1 MESDSLQQDLS
12 LAFSLTVFFCE
23 CNGVAVDCVLHPTE
37 SLLDTRRMKITPSFN
52 WAGLT
57 GFVCLFVCAQINAS
71 APENY
76 GILKARE
83 SVARMTAAE
92 GLSVSLFAAEPM
104 VQNPTNFDID
114 WKGRV
119 WVTEAANYRRYS
131 KPPIRPGG
139 DRIMLLEDTKGTGEA
154 DKATVFYQDPSVNSA
169 LGIAVLGDDVI
180 VSVAPNVFVLRDT
193 DGDGKADQRLL
204 LLTGKAGEQH
214 DHAFH
219 AFVHGTD
226 GKLYFNFGNVG
237 GHFRRPVGKLLQIPL
252 HGVIL
257 PEDVQANSEPIV
269 DLAGNVIEAARK
281 PYQQG
286 MAFRADYE
294 DGKLTNFEV
303 LGNNFRNNYE
313 LAPDSFG
320 TVWQS
325 DNDDD
330 GNRGVRI
337 NYVMEH
343 GNFGYSDELTGE
355 AWQTK
360 RPNIEKEIPQRHW
373 HQNDPGVVPNLLL
386 TGAGSPTGILI
397 NEGSGLGAAFANQII
412 HCDAGPRVVRAYPVS
427 KTGAGYSAKMVD
439 ILTSSDSWFR
449 PSDVAIHPDGSLF
462 VADWYDAGVGG
473 HAMADNDEQ
482 TLRGRIYRVTAK
494 GASLSRFSADFGTVE
509 GALSALKSPNKA
521 TQYMAYRAL
530 CGMGDSAV
538 SGLKEMA
545 AGGEPRMQA
554 RAVAVLARNPKA
566 VNAALAK
573 AIQSK
578 DADLVVYGVRLATLL
593 AISGKLDTSA
603 LEAMPGLVSS
613 LLQHQDPQV
622 RRQLAL
628 SLYHSQG
635 VAQMWAK
642 LAVQHDGS
650 DRWYLEALG
659 IGSVGS
665 EDECFERWFTEVG
678 GNWNTPGGRDIIWR
692 LRSPKVARF
701 LSELLLASPDE
712 MRYMRSFDFLPNC
725 RERTEALL
733 TLAKSSKNIEVVTEA
748 LQRLAKTGARGET
761 EFERAVE
768 QAIVRTKGQAAFVG
782 LLQAVGIGMHADEL
796 LQTTIQL
803 GASPEA
809 LDGIRLLLRDSGG
822 PKKMRQML
830 DGVSGTQWDVVV
842 GMLGSLGSP
851 VALEI
856 LQEILFH
863 GKVVEQRSAAVRA
876 LARTQAGA
884 EKLVALAREGR
895 FPSELQAAASSA
907 LTLVQYAALQSDI
920 AAVFPPPGAL
930 GGKPL
935 ASVADL
941 AKLPGDSERGRA
953 VFERPASSCVTCH
966 RIGAV
971 GADFGPALGAIGA
984 KLPKEAIFE
993 AILNPNA
1000 GISMGYETSEVHLR
1014 TGGQALGIVRSE
1026 TADELVLVLPG
1037 GVLQRFPKNE
1047 VKRVSKLQS
1056 SMMPSGLNQALTP
1069 EELVDLVDYLSKQR
1083 AVQ

>member
-1 MESDSLQQDLS
+1 
-12 LAFSLTVFFCE
+12 
-23 CNGVAVDCVLHPTE
+23 
-37 SLLDTRRMKITPSFN
+37 MKILSCFET
-52 WAGLT
+52 AGFT
-57 GFVCLFVCAQINAS
+57 GFLSVCVCAQIS
-71 APENY
+71 AAVPENY
-76 GILKARE
+76 GLERARE
-83 SVARMTAAE
+83 SLGHFTAAE

-114 WKGRV
+114 SKGRV
-119 WVTEAANYRRYS
+119 WITEAANYRRYS
-131 KPPIRPGG
+131 KPPIRPEG

-204 LLTGKAGEQH
+204 LLTGTSGEQH

-226 GKLYFNFGNVG
+226 GKLYFNFGNAG
-237 GHFRRPVGKLLQIPL
+237 GHVRRPMGKLLRIPL

-257 PEDVQANSEPIV
+257 PEDVKANSEPIV
-269 DLAGNVIEAARK
+269 DLAGNVIEAVRK

-343 GNFGYSDELTGE
+343 GNFGYSDELTGA

-412 HCDAGPRVVRAYPVS
+412 HCDAGPRVVRAYPVAKS
-427 KTGAGYSAKMVD
+427 GAGYTAKMVD

-462 VADWYDAGVGG
+462 VADWYDSGVGG
-473 HAMADNDEQ
+473 HAMADNDEP
-482 TLRGRIYRVTAK
+482 TLRGRIYRVAPK
-494 GASLSRFSADFGTVE
+494 GVHLRKPAADFATVE
-509 GALSALKSPNKA
+509 GALRALKSPNKA
-521 TQYMAYRAL
+521 TQYVAYRAL
-530 CGMGDSAV
+530 CNMGDLAV
-538 SGLKEMA
+538 PGLKEMA
-545 AGGEPRMQA
+545 SHGEPRMRA
-554 RAVAVLARNPKA
+554 RAVAVLSRNSKT
-566 VNAALAK
+566 VNAALAD
-573 AIQSK
+573 AIRSK
-578 DADLVVYGVRLATLL
+578 DSDLVVYGVRLATML
-593 AISGKLDTSA
+593 AVSGKLDTSA
-603 LEAMPGLVSS
+603 LEAMPGLVGG
-613 LLQHQDPQV
+613 LLRHEDPQV
-622 RRQLAL
+622 RRQVAL

-635 VAQMWAK
+635 VAPMWAK
-642 LAVQHDGS
+642 LAVLHDGS

-659 IGSVGS
+659 IGAIGS
-665 EDECFERWFTEVG
+665 EDECFERWINEVG

-692 LRSPKVARF
+692 MRSPKTARF
-701 LSELLLASPDE
+701 LSELLLASPNE
-712 MRYMRSFDFLPNC
+712 MRYMRAFDFLPNC
-725 RERTEALL
+725 RERTDALM
-733 TLAKSSKNIEVVTEA
+733 TLAKSSGNIEVVTEA
-748 LQRLAKTGARGET
+748 LQRLAKTSAREEK
-761 EFERAVE
+761 EFERALE
-768 QAIVRTKGQAAFVG
+768 QALARTSGQAAFVG
-782 LLQAVGIGMHADEL
+782 ILQAVGIGKHADEL
-796 LQTTIQL
+796 LRTAIQL

-822 PKKMRQML
+822 LKKMRQML
-830 DGVSGTQWDVVV
+830 DEVSLVQWDVVV
-842 GMLGSLGSP
+842 GMLGSLGNP
-851 VALEI
+851 AALEI
-856 LQEILFH
+856 LQEILLD
-863 GKVVEQRSAAVRA
+863 GKVAEQRSAAVRA

-884 EKLVALAREGR
+884 ERLIALARQGR
-895 FPSELQAAASSA
+895 FSSELRATASSA
-907 LTLVQYAALQSDI
+907 LTLVQYAAVQADI
-920 AAVFPPPGAL
+920 ASLFPPPSAT
-930 GGKPL
+930 GGKRL
-935 ASVADL
+935 ASAVEL
-941 AKLPGDSERGRA
+941 AKLPGNSERGRV

-966 RIGAV
+966 RIGMV

-993 AILNPNA
+993 AIINPNA

-1014 TGGQALGIVRSE
+1014 EGGQALGIVRSE

-1037 GVLQRFPKNE
+1037 GVLQRFPRNE
-1047 VKRVSKLQS
+1047 VKKVSKLQT
-1056 SMMPSGLNQALTP
+1056 SMMPSGLNQALTL

-1083 AVQ
+1083 AAQ